1 MYRQCKEQDRG
12 GMAGNFFMSI
22 LKIGAIVL
30 FSLLL
35 RFCILYH
42 KIGREITASKNSFK
56 DIRWTTEKQYTI
68 ALEQLDSVFFH
79 ITLKGDTDKEEE
91 ISIEMTRE
99 IEDNKYVI
107 KLEKPRNEYQRY
119 HYLYFSTIM
128 TPDRFPPIKYIPPGQ
143 YTFRIVCNNHGEA
156 VMKEGEL
163 FIGYFCKIKRLR
175 YYKKKKIP
183 FLQVR
188 EMSVQ

>member
-107 KLEKPRNEYQRY
+107 
-119 HYLYFSTIM
+119 S
-128 TPDRFPPIKYIPPGQ
+128 
-143 YTFRIVCNNHGEA
+143 VC
-156 VMKEGEL
+156 
-163 FIGYFCKIKRLR
+163 
-175 YYKKKKIP
+175 
-183 FLQVR
+183 
-188 EMSVQ
+188 